1 MSNCDIAIY
10 SYISTDAPRI
20 THDMLRWTVF
30 DTTPN
35 VSIVIEF
42 KTPED
47 NVITELNYNLSVFSS
62 SGLELLVLERTLNTT
77 LSCDTQYWVMRTV
90 SNDCG
95 SANVTITIPPQGKY
109 DLNVVLCSFSH
120 MYYIV

>member
-1 MSNCDIAIY
+1 
-10 SYISTDAPRI
+10 
-20 THDMLRWTVF
+20 MLCWTVF

-62 SGLELLVLERTLNTT
+62 SGLELQVLERTLNTT
-77 LSCDTQYWVMRTV
+77 LSCDTQYWVMGTV

-109 DLNVVLCSFSH
+109 NLNVVLCSFLH